1 MKWPEQGTDKLF
13 SGELEHNCQCFQMES
28 VKVSAHLNGWPPF
41 VNGSEWNRRRELSR
55 FRKWRHQPPPFSLC
69 ARLIME
75 GASLAGIC
83 MTWPGKLILSKKH
96 LKTPK
101 IMDNFSDRLT
111 LEGAGGQTGDTR
123 STFRPPLKSLGYNR
137 SN

>member
-1 MKWPEQGTDKLF
+1 MFSNGIGQSVGTFKWLATICKRIRMEYEARAEQISNLAPSAATIF
-13 SGELEHNCQCFQMES
+13 SLRP
-28 VKVSAHLNGWPPF
+28 AHL
-41 VNGSEWNRRRELSR
+41 
-55 FRKWRHQPPPFSLC
+55 
-69 ARLIME
+69 ME

-101 IMDNFSDRLT
+101 LMENFSDRLP

-123 STFRPPLKSLGYNR
+123 STFRPP
-137 SN
+137 